1 MLGTTG
7 GRARL
12 AGAATIAALLAAVGG
27 GGAPASAGAP
37 PSGPGSGTVVP
48 VAGPPD
54 AAGLVRVVVRGVPGA
69 GAALERAV
77 EAAGGHVTRPL
88 PLVHGLAATLPP
100 AGVRALAD
108 DDVVTGLTP
117 DTPVAVQ
124 GTTSDDVRDPVHLRE
139 TGVLAARAAGA
150 TGDGV
155 TVALV
160 DTGVADVPDLDGRVV
175 EVTDDAT
182 GARADCMDLSGED
195 LCSDSYGHGT
205 FIAGLIAGDGT
216 ASEGRHTGAAPAARI
231 LSVKVAGRDGVSDVS
246 TVLAAIQWVVSFR
259 DRYDIEVL
267 NLSLGTDST
276 EPWHTDP
283 LNYAVERAWDAGI
296 TVIVSAAN
304 LGPEP
309 GTVTKPA
316 DDPLVLTVGSVDD
329 RGTPALD
336 DDRLPAFSSRGPTR
350 DGLAKPDVV
359 APGAHLPSLRAPGSL
374 IEELYGDSGQ
384 GAYRR
389 GSGTSMSAG
398 VVSGAVA
405 LLLQQRPDLTPDQVK
420 ALLRSTARPVASPD
434 PMAVGAGLVDL
445 PAALTAP
452 APQAVQTRER
462 SSGLGSLDASRG
474 TLQLR
479 VDDPMGTLLTGRQ
492 TAQLALWDP
501 LGFTGVSW
509 SAPTWYSSVHA
520 TLGWNSASFDG
531 HNWAGHNWAGHNWA
545 GSSWY
550 GEVETESTYG
560 RPTDGSAWYGAWD

>member
-1 MLGTTG
+1 VLGTTV
-7 GRARL
+7 RRTRL
-12 AGAATIAALLAAVGG
+12 AGAATLAALVAAVGG
-27 GGAPASAGAP
+27 GGAPAL
-37 PSGPGSGTVVP
+37 
-48 VAGPPD
+48 AGPPVPGPAGGTGVAVAGRAD
-54 AAGLVRVVVRGVPGA
+54 EAAPLRVVVRGAPGA
-69 GAALERAV
+69 GAALDRAV
-77 EAAGGHVTRPL
+77 ETAGGRVTRRL
-88 PLVHGLAATLPP
+88 PVVHGLAATLPP
-100 AGVRALAD
+100 AGLPALARS
-108 DDVVTGLTP
+108 DVVTGLTP
-117 DTPVAVQ
+117 DAQVAVQ
-124 GTTSDDVRDPVHLRE
+124 GTATQDVRDPVHLRE
-139 TGVLAARAAGA
+139 TGVLDARAAGA
-150 TGDGV
+150 TGQGV

-160 DTGVADVPDLDGRVV
+160 DTGVAEVPDLAGRIV
-175 EVTDDAT
+175 EVTDDRT
-182 GARADCMDLSGED
+182 GSRASCQNLSGED
-195 LCSDSYGHGT
+195 GCGDSYGHGT

-216 ASEGRHTGAAPAARI
+216 ASAGQHTGAAPGARI
-231 LSVKVAGRDGVSDVS
+231 LSVKVAGRDGTSDVS

-296 TVIVSAAN
+296 TVVVSAAN

-329 RGTPALD
+329 RATPAVD

-359 APGAHLPSLRAPGSL
+359 APGAHLASLRAPGSL
-374 IEELYGDSGQ
+374 IEELYGDSAD

-405 LLLQQRPDLTPDQVK
+405 LLLQQRPDLSPDQVK

-434 PMAVGAGLVDL
+434 PMAVGAGLVDV
-445 PAALTAP
+445 PAALAAP
-452 APQAVQTRER
+452 APAASQTRER
-462 SSGLGSLDASRG
+462 SSGLGTLDASRG
-474 TLQLR
+474 TLRLR
-479 VDDPMGTLLTGRQ
+479 LDDPMGTLLTGRQ

-501 LGFTGVSW
+501 LGFTGLTW

-520 TLGWNSASFDG
+520 TLGWNTASFDELDWTG
-531 HNWAGHNWAGHNWA
+531 HNWTGHNWT

-550 GEVETESTYG
+550 GEVDDTSPYG
-560 RPTDGSAWYGAWD
+560 RPARGSAWYGAWD